1 MALPG
6 LYAGGLRTH
15 IPPMAILKIARMGH
29 PILRARATD
38 VPDPT
43 APEVAR
49 LVDAMIA
56 TMEDADGT
64 GLAAPQVHMP
74 WRIVVY
80 KVEADRAADEDDEN
94 EDEDEIEDAEE
105 DDEGEAGGVPLTVLV
120 NPVITPVGEDTNMG
134 FEACLSVPGMAG
146 PVRRFNQVHVTYQT
160 LAGDDVALDAEGF
173 HARVIQHECD
183 HLDGILY
190 PSRIEDMSQFGFV
203 EELSRG
209 QGETPDTTDQSDED
223 ATDEAAGG
231 ENDD

>member
-1 MALPG
+1 
-6 LYAGGLRTH
+6 
-15 IPPMAILKIARMGH
+15 MAILKIARMGH
-29 PILRARATD
+29 PILRARAAD

-43 APEVAR
+43 APEVSR
-49 LVDAMIA
+49 LVDAMIE

-80 KVEADRAADEDDEN
+80 KVEADRAADAADE
-94 EDEDEIEDAEE
+94 EE
-105 DDEGEAGGVPLTVLV
+105 EGEDGGVPLTVLV
-120 NPVITPVGEDTNMG
+120 NPVVTPVGEETNVG

-146 PVRRFNQVHVTYQT
+146 PVRRFDRVHVTYQT
-160 LAGDDVALDAEGF
+160 LAGEDISFDAEGF

-190 PSRIEDMSQFGFV
+190 PSRIEDMAQFGFV

-209 QGETPDTTDQSDED
+209 QGTPEEGETG
-223 ATDEAAGG
+223 EA
-231 ENDD
+231 DDD